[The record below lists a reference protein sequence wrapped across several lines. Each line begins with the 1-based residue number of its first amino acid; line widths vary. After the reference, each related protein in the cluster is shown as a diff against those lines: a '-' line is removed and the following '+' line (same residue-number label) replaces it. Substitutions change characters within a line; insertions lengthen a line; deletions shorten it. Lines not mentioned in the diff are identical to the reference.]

1 MKVYFGG
8 WYQRTT
14 LHLSELFDLFAYGKS
29 QLNLASEKLAS
40 LKSNLDFN
48 TVERQY
54 DFLEYILAKTNS
66 GITLKYYEDGLY
78 VLETETD
85 DIMVGQTLL
94 EDYFNQKLNPAVSYI
109 FSLGAPTPKVLANIK
124 TVHPTIVATIA
135 KIEIEKYGQV
145 YSKIS
150 SQGITVY
157 KTPSYIFVTAPANK
171 KEIIEGLVGMQIF
184 FREFKDQMEKYLN
197 IHRVIWEEI
206 SKLRNQE
213 YITGRQVPTLIS
225 KLENYQYTINLI
237 SSRINQMTVY
247 INTRS
252 SIAQKLSIVE
262 DLSVLFK
269 YKFEGLADTHKY
281 IQELWSMTIRY
292 LNDSLTIV
300 RSIEAKTLNTSI
312 QSLQIITSI
321 GVFSGIIGYLSRD
334 KLPSINTFGVIYLLG
349 LLTIVW
355 GVNKLI
361 KILYKNTR
369 YHTNFPKHESL
380 NDGSNVSHVTY
391 G

>member
-1 MKVYFGG
+1 MKVYYGG

-29 QLNLASEKLAS
+29 SLGLSINKLTD
-40 LKSNLDFN
+40 LKNDLGFES
-48 TVERQY
+48 VERQY
-54 DFLEYILAKTNS
+54 DFLEYIIATTNS
-66 GITLKYYEDGLY
+66 GIILKYYEDGLY
-78 VLETETD
+78 ILETETE
-85 DIMVGQTLL
+85 DIQTGQALL
-94 EDYFNQKLNPAVSYI
+94 EDYYNQKLHPAVSYI

-124 TVHPTIVATIA
+124 TVHPTIVTTST
-135 KIEIEKYGQV
+135 KLDIEKYQPV

-157 KTPSYIFVTAPANK
+157 KTPSHIFVTAPANK

-197 IHRVIWEEI
+197 IHRTIWEEI
-206 SKLRNQE
+206 SKLRSQE
-213 YITGRQVPTLIS
+213 YITGRQVSGLIS
-225 KLENYQYTINLI
+225 RLENYQYTINLI

-292 LNDSLTIV
+292 LTDSLTIV

-334 KLPSINTFGVIYLLG
+334 KLPSVNTFGIIYLLG
-349 LLTIVW
+349 LLATVW
-355 GVNKLI
+355 AVNKLI

-369 YHTNFPKHESL
+369 YHTNFPKHEQL
-380 NDGSNVSHVTY
+380 K
-391 G
+391 

>member
-14 LHLSELFDLFAYGKS
+14 LHLTELYDLFAFGKS
-29 QLNLASEKLAS
+29 QLSLIPEKLTS
-40 LKSNLDFN
+40 LKSDLDFN

-85 DIMVGQTLL
+85 DIQAGQALL
-94 EDYFNQKLNPAVSYI
+94 EDYYNHKLSPAVSYI
-109 FSLGAPTPKVLANIK
+109 FSLGAPTPKVLANIQ
-124 TVHPTIVATIA
+124 TVHPTITTTSG
-135 KIEIEKYGQV
+135 KIDLEKFGPI

-157 KTPSYIFVTAPANK
+157 KTPEFIFITGPASK
-171 KEIIEGLVGMQIF
+171 KDILESLVGMQIF

-197 IHRVIWEEI
+197 IHRSIWEEI
-206 SKLRNQE
+206 SSLRNQE
-213 YITGRQVPTLIS
+213 YITGRQVSGLIS

-247 INTRS
+247 INTRA
-252 SIAQKLSIVE
+252 SIAQKLAIVE
-262 DLSVLFK
+262 DLSVLFR

-281 IQELWSMTIRY
+281 IQELWNMTIRY

-334 KLPSINTFGVIYLLG
+334 KLPSVNTFGVVYLAG
-349 LLTIVW
+349 LLAIVW

-361 KILYKNTR
+361 KTFYKNTR

-380 NDGSNVSHVTY
+380 K
-391 G
+391 

>member
-14 LHLSELFDLFAYGKS
+14 LHLTELYDLFAFGKS
-29 QLNLASEKLAS
+29 QLSLIPEKLTS
-40 LKSNLDFN
+40 LKSDLDFN

-85 DIMVGQTLL
+85 DIQAGQALL
-94 EDYFNQKLNPAVSYI
+94 EDYYNHKLSPAVSYI
-109 FSLGAPTPKVLANIK
+109 FSLGAPTPKVLANIQ
-124 TVHPTIVATIA
+124 TVHPTITTTSG
-135 KIEIEKYGQV
+135 KIDLEKFGPI

-157 KTPSYIFVTAPANK
+157 KTPEFIFITGPASK
-171 KEIIEGLVGMQIF
+171 KDILESLVGMQIF

-197 IHRVIWEEI
+197 IHRSIWEEI
-206 SKLRNQE
+206 SSLRNQE
-213 YITGRQVPTLIS
+213 YITGRQVSGLIS

-247 INTRS
+247 INTRA
-252 SIAQKLSIVE
+252 SIAEKLAIVE
-262 DLSVLFK
+262 DLSVLFR

-281 IQELWSMTIRY
+281 IQELWNMTIRY

-334 KLPSINTFGVIYLLG
+334 KLPSVT
-349 LLTIVW
+349 
-355 GVNKLI
+355 KS
-361 KILYKNTR
+361 
-369 YHTNFPKHESL
+369 PKA
-380 NDGSNVSHVTY
+380 
-391 G
+391 

>member
-14 LHLSELFDLFAYGKS
+14 LHLTELFDLFAYGNS
-29 QLNLASEKLAS
+29 QLNLASEKLA
-40 LKSNLDFN
+40 LFKSNLDFN

-66 GITLKYYEDGLY
+66 GILLKYYEDGLY
-78 VLETETD
+78 ILETDND
-85 DIMVGQTLL
+85 DLLAGKKLL
-94 EDYFNQKLNPAVSYI
+94 EDYYNQKLHPATSYI

-124 TVHPTIVATIA
+124 TVHPTIVVTTA
-135 KIEIEKYGQV
+135 KTEIEKYGQV
-145 YSKIS
+145 YSKMS
-150 SQGITVY
+150 SGGITVY
-157 KTPSYIFVTAPANK
+157 KSSEFIFVTGPASK
-171 KEIIEGLVGMQIF
+171 KEVLENLVGMQIF

-197 IHRVIWEEI
+197 IHRSVWEEI
-206 SKLRNQE
+206 SELRNQE
-213 YITGRQVPTLIS
+213 YIQGKQVSSLIS

-237 SSRINQMTVY
+237 SSRINQMTTY
-247 INTRS
+247 INTRA

-281 IQELWSMTIRY
+281 IQELWNMTIRY

-334 KLPSINTFGVIYLLG
+334 KLPSVNTFGILYLIG
-349 LLTIVW
+349 LLAVVW

-361 KILYKNTR
+361 KISYKNTR
-369 YHTNFPKHESL
+369 YQTNFPKQEQL
-380 NDGSNVSHVTY
+380 K
-391 G
+391 